1 MPRFALTIFLSAFL
15 LFQVQPLMGRY
26 VLPWFGGGPAV
37 WSTCMLFFQVL
48 LLGGY
53 GYAHLLG
60 TRVPPRRQ
68 PWVHAAVVLT
78 TLPWLP
84 VGVSE
89 AWKPRGSEAP
99 AFRIVAMLAV
109 GVAGPYLV
117 LSSTGPLLQSW
128 FRIAQPLRSP
138 YRLYALSNL
147 GSLLALL
154 SYPFVF
160 EPWLTRREQAAA
172 WSTAYI
178 LFIAGVLA
186 CGRSLAR
193 ARPGDPAP
201 QASPGQEPSTDRSPR
216 AGDHARWA
224 LLGALG
230 SINLLATT
238 NQLCLDVAVVP
249 FLWVLPL
256 ALYLATFILSFD
268 HDRWYSPGWTALLL
282 SAAVG
287 WSAWV
292 LQQGVDAT
300 LASQLGS
307 YAAAMFLACL
317 ACHGQLARTK
327 PHPRHLTGFFFS
339 MSAGGA
345 LGGAFVA
352 LLAPVAFLGHYE
364 FPLGL
369 LGALAVAALA
379 AARDRRWSL
388 ARIDPLLGAAL
399 ATLCALLA
407 ATPLLHG
414 VLTRSPGGG
423 AQRGETLEVRRN
435 FYGVLRVLKVT
446 AAIDDQL
453 VERLELEH
461 GRITHGDQYLS
472 PSLRTTPTTYYGHG
486 SGAGLAIRHH
496 PRRNLAPSSDPFHLG
511 VIGLGTGTL
520 AAYGEKGELVRF
532 YEINPLVP
540 ELAQRHFSYLRD
552 CPAQVHIALGD
563 ARITLESELRER
575 QPQGFDVLA
584 IDAFSGDAIPVHLLT
599 RECARLYAAHLRP
612 GGVLAVHISNRYID
626 LRPVALGLAKAM
638 GREAVLIESDSDPLT
653 GADAAGWVLITD
665 NRDFLDSP
673 IVKAS
678 ITPWGSDTPAIEWT
692 DDFSSVWTLLDAY

>member
-60 TRVPPRRQ
+60 TRVPARRQ

-84 VGVSE
+84 VGVAE
-89 AWKPRGSEAP
+89 AWKPEGSEAP
-99 AFRIVAMLAV
+99 ALRIVAMLAV

-117 LSSTGPLLQSW
+117 LSSTGPLLQAW
-128 FRIAQPLRSP
+128 FRIAQPDRSP

-160 EPWLTRREQAAA
+160 EPWMTRHEQAAA
-172 WSTAYI
+172 WSTAYL

-186 CGRSLAR
+186 CGRTLAR
-193 ARPGDPAP
+193 AQGAPTTLEPAP
-201 QASPGQEPSTDRSPR
+201 TDEPATARAPR
-216 AGDHARWA
+216 PRDHALWA

-268 HDRWYSPGWTALLL
+268 HDRWYSPGWTSLLL
-282 SAAVG
+282 AAAVG
-287 WSAWV
+287 WIAWV

-307 YAAAMFLACL
+307 YSAAMFLACL

-352 LLAPVAFLGHYE
+352 LLAPVIFNGHYE

-369 LGALAVAALA
+369 LGALAVAAMA

-388 ARIDPLLGAAL
+388 ANIDPLLSAAL
-399 ATLCALLA
+399 AILCALLA
-407 ATPLLHG
+407 ATPLVYG

-446 AAIDDQL
+446 AAIGDEL

-472 PSLRTTPTTYYGHG
+472 SLRSTPTTYYGHT
-486 SGAGLAIRHH
+486 SGAGLAILHH
-496 PRRNLAPSSDPFHLG
+496 PRRRLATPNDSFHLG

-520 AAYGEKGELVRF
+520 AAYGEKDERVRF

-552 CPAQVHIALGD
+552 SPARVHIALGD
-563 ARITLESELRER
+563 ARITLEHELRDR

-599 RECARLYAAHLRP
+599 RECGQLYAAHLRP
-612 GGVLAVHISNRYID
+612 GGILAVHISNRFID
-626 LRPVALGLAKAM
+626 LRPVARGLAKAM

-673 IVKAS
+673 IVQAS
-678 ITPWGSDTPAIEWT
+678 ITDWESDTPTLEWT
-692 DDFSSVWTLLDAY
+692 DDFSSVWALLEAY